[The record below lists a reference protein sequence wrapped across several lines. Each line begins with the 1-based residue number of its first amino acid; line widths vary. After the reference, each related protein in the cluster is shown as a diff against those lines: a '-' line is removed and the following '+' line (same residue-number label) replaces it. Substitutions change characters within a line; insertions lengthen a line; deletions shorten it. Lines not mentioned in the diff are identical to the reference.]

1 MASCSAASYR
11 QLDIS
16 YLDSEASMSGGVRA
30 VTPVVVIVRQ
40 VCQLNVVIVNFVALP
55 LAGSEGGHGLL
66 GDVHQG
72 RGHCHLGE

>member
-1 MASCSAASYR
+1 
-11 QLDIS
+11 
-16 YLDSEASMSGGVRA
+16 MSGGVRA